1 MKYIITERQG
11 SLLKEQT
18 DNPSIWFR
26 RRANYESLLPFIEQS
41 IADEPNP
48 CDDYED
54 QYDYA
59 SSRLDWAVTHFLSI
73 DEDFY
78 NSEEYDDYHDML
90 LDMCKEWFAE
100 RLFEDY
106 RNTCVEV

>member
-1 MKYIITERQG
+1 MKYIITERQV

-26 RRANYESLLPFIEQS
+26 RRANYETLLSFIEES
-41 IADEPNP
+41 IADELNP

>member
-1 MKYIITERQG
+1 MKYIITERQ
-11 SLLKEQT
+11 SQLLKEQM
-18 DNPSIWFR
+18 DDPSMWFR
-26 RRANYESLLPFIEQS
+26 RRFNYESLLPSIEQS
-41 IADEPNP
+41 IADEPSP

-59 SSRLDWAVTHFLSI
+59 FNRLDWAVTHFLSI

-90 LDMCKEWFAE
+90 FNMCKDWFSE
-100 RLFEDY
+100 MLFQDY
-106 RNTCVEV
+106 KNTCEEA

>member
-1 MKYIITERQG
+1 MKYIITERQV

-26 RRANYESLLPFIEQS
+26 RRANYESVLPFINQS

-59 SSRLDWAVTHFLSI
+59 YSRLDWAVTHFLSI

-90 LDMCKEWFAE
+90 LDMCKEWFAD

-106 RNTCVEV
+106 RNTCTE